1 MTNTFR
7 SSILATLFL
16 GSVTVVVPRFAEAG
30 SESDSHA
37 LGAKDPNIKKDLS
50 DAQLLGVAD
59 TVNTGEIDRANVA
72 IEKSQSDPVKQFA
85 QTMLKDHTEAK
96 EQGRKL
102 LAEYGIAVSG
112 LSAGMQKE
120 SDETMTQLET
130 VVPSSFDRTYLQSQI
145 RMHEKLIKA
154 LDDVIPQAQG
164 PQLKGLLQYMRQQA
178 DRHLATARST
188 LQSLGG

>member
-1 MTNTFR
+1 MPNTFR
-7 SSILATLFL
+7 SSILVTLFL
-16 GSVTVVVPRFAEAG
+16 GSVAVVVPRLAAAG
-30 SESDSHA
+30 SQSGAHA
-37 LGAKDPNIKKDLS
+37 LGAKDANIKKDLS

-59 TVNTGEIDRANVA
+59 TVNTGEIDRANIAVDKA
-72 IEKSQSDPVKQFA
+72 QANSVKQLA
-85 QTMLKDHTEAK
+85 QTMVKDHTEAK

-120 SDETMTQLET
+120 SDDTMTQLQT

-145 RMHEKLIKA
+145 RLHQKLIKA

-178 DRHLATARST
+178 DHHLATARST

>member
-16 GSVTVVVPRFAEAG
+16 GSVGVVVPRPAEAG
-30 SESDSHA
+30 SESDAHA

-72 IEKSQSDPVKQFA
+72 IEKAQADSVKQFA
-85 QTMLKDHTEAK
+85 QMMLKEHIEAK

-102 LAEYGIAVSG
+102 LAEYGISVSG
-112 LSAGMQKE
+112 LSAGMQKQ
-120 SDETMTQLET
+120 SDDTMTQLQT
-130 VVPSSFDRTYLQSQI
+130 VVPSGFDRTYLQSQI
-145 RMHEKLIKA
+145 RLQQKLIKG
-154 LDDVIPQAQG
+154 LDEVIPQAQG

>member
-1 MTNTFR
+1 V
-7 SSILATLFL
+7 LATLFL
-16 GSVTVVVPRFAEAG
+16 GSSTILVPRLAEAG
-30 SESDSHA
+30 SQSDSHA
-37 LGAKDPNIKKDLS
+37 QGTKDPNVKKELS

-72 IEKSQSDPVKQFA
+72 VEKAQADSVKQFA
-85 QTMLKDHTEAK
+85 QTMLKEHIEAK

-102 LAEYGIAVSG
+102 LAEYGISVSG

-120 SDETMTQLET
+120 SDETMTQLQT

-145 RMHEKLIKA
+145 RLQQKLIRT

-164 PQLKGLLQYMRQQA
+164 PQLKGLLEYMRQMA

-188 LQSLGG
+188 LGSLPG